1 MKTVTLAEMLA
12 QAETLTLEEQLTLL
26 AHLAERVRVVYSQQ
40 PPKPKKLT
48 IDEHLEQA
56 GYSGGRLFKTAEEV
70 DAYIQEERDSWER

>member
-40 PPKPKKLT
+40 PPKKLT
-48 IDEHLEQA
+48 IDKHLEQA